1 MSSNTELKEL
11 SNVSNRESNVRVPK
25 WYFGGL
31 ASAGAACLTHPL
43 DTMKGKIV

>member
-11 SNVSNRESNVRVPK
+11 SNVSNRESNVRVPR

-31 ASAGAACLTHPL
+31 SSAFAATFSHPI